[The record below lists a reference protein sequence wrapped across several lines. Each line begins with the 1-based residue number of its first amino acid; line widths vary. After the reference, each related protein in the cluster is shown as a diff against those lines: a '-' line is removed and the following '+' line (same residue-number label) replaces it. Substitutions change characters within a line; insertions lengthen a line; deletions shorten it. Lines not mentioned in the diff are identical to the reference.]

1 MTNDYN
7 KYDTNESLTFPE
19 AISAEFIGISDM
31 KRTGGESMDE
41 DDESSLNRQDSLLS
55 LDDDELTIRTK
66 TAIYVITGLLHPETQ
81 KEIKVSE
88 AIELGVLDKEHGSY
102 KDFKTNVVYE
112 VGEAINEG
120 IVFATV
126 TDLLQ
131 DETASTEFI
140 REEIKRFIVKS
151 VVDPRTQTRIGGL
164 QAQAA
169 GILNYAQGMYKD
181 FEKSDVFF

>member
-1 MTNDYN
+1 MH
-7 KYDTNESLTFPE
+7 
-19 AISAEFIGISDM
+19 G
-31 KRTGGESMDE
+31 
-41 DDESSLNRQDSLLS
+41 LNRQDSLLS
-55 LDDDELTIRTK
+55 LDDEELTIKTK

-88 AIELGVLDKEHGSY
+88 AIKLGILAPDTGAY

-131 DETASTEFI
+131 DEQASTEFV
-140 REEIKRFIVKS
+140 REEIKRFTVKS
-151 VVDPRTQTRIGGL
+151 VIDPRTQQKIGGL

-169 GILNYAQGMYKD
+169 GILNYAQGVYTNPDTGENIPISEAIARNYIQVLCPLIFYLYKI
-181 FEKSDVFF
+181 EKLSLKKKVFYK